1 MLPSEFYLKET
12 HCPPLPSYT
21 HNMVYIY
28 YIFIVYL
35 YISVRVKHNSAETRA
50 RVRVCVWGGGGMERR
65 QYTVDKDMNL

>member
-1 MLPSEFYLKET
+1 MLPSGFYLKGT
-12 HCPPLPSYT
+12 HSPPLPSYT

-50 RVRVCVWGGGGMERR
+50 RVRVCVWGGGMERR